1 MDFDDFSN
9 QGWASPKPVLTEPG
23 VTYFLHQTLKQCHIV
38 RDNFHNMVFNVG
50 LFIGFLLVLGLIL
63 LYKYK
68 GKLSPVELEKKNK
81 EKQQYILSKIQNFQQ
96 AKRIATQELITGL
109 PAWESEYDII
119 HSKK

>member
-1 MDFDDFSN
+1 M
-9 QGWASPKPVLTEPG
+9 
-23 VTYFLHQTLKQCHIV
+23 I
-38 RDNFHNMVFNVG
+38 FNIG

-96 AKRIATQELITGL
+96 AKRIAHQELITGL
-109 PAWESEYDII
+109 PTWESEYDII